1 MAQTTPRP
9 RPACADVCGIA
20 GIFHYRDA
28 RRDAD
33 AAIVSVMTDALA
45 HRGPDGR
52 GVHCDGPAGLGHR
65 RLAILDPTD
74 RGAQPLTSS
83 SGRCTISYN
92 GEIYNFRDL
101 RSRLE
106 ARGHR
111 FRTQTDTEA
120 LLLAYE
126 EWGAGAVAELNG
138 IFAFAVWDARARTLC
153 LARDRFGVKPL
164 YIQDDGSTMRF
175 ASEIKAILADAS
187 VERTPAWNG
196 IRSVLALGYAAAPHT
211 CFEGVRQLEPGR
223 VRIYDDSG
231 PRESAFWRFSLPAPV
246 SIGAAEAGEQ
256 FDALLDRA
264 TARQM
269 VSDVPIGAFLS
280 GGLDSTRVVEAMR
293 RETAGTIRAFTVG
306 FGGTE
311 FDESPVA
318 VQTASRL
325 GLEHHVEHVE
335 IDLVDTVCDVAAR
348 CDDPFADSSALAMYH
363 LCRVTARD
371 VKVAL
376 AGDGADELLA
386 GYATYGAE
394 PFAAPLRALPRW
406 LSGGVLRRIA
416 DRVPVQDRPY
426 SLRQVSRRLLLAGV
440 EPPARAHA
448 SWRRCLFDEDE
459 RTLLTDA
466 AFDASR
472 AAEDPIAQY
481 AAEYDRCADGTAA
494 LRRMMAADLLFHLP
508 NDMLVKVDRMSMASG
523 LEVRVPMLDNDF
535 VDFTLGLPPDLVR
548 GGSEKGKRLLK
559 QSLSR
564 RLPGFGVN
572 RRKQGLLVPIAQGL
586 RSKLGDLLCE
596 AVTDGTP
603 FQPQAVRGMLQR
615 HRDRRIDASFEL
627 YAVLMVSLWWNRF
640 FA

>member
-1 MAQTTPRP
+1 M
-9 RPACADVCGIA
+9 CGIA

-28 RRDAD
+28 QRRVDAS
-33 AAIVSVMTDALA
+33 IVSAMTDALA

-52 GVHCDGPAGLGHR
+52 GVCCDGQVGLGHR
-65 RLAILDPTD
+65 RLAILDPTE

-106 ARGHR
+106 ARGHQ

-120 LLLAYE
+120 ILLAYE
-126 EWGAGAVAELNG
+126 AWGPDIIAQLNG
-138 IFAFAVWDARARTLC
+138 IFAFALWDARARTLC

-164 YIQDDGSTMRF
+164 YFHDDGETLRF
-175 ASEIKAILADAS
+175 ASEIEAILADPA
-187 VERTPAWNG
+187 VERKPAWNG
-196 IRSVLALGYAAAPHT
+196 IRSVLALGYASAPDT
-211 CFEGVRQLEPGR
+211 CFENVRQLEPGR
-223 VRIYDDSG
+223 LCVYGSGG
-231 PRESAFWRFSLPAPV
+231 PRESAFWRFSLPPPA
-246 SIGAAEAGEQ
+246 SIDVAEAGER

-306 FGGTE
+306 FGGTD

-318 VQTASRL
+318 AETASRL

-335 IDLVDTVCDVAAR
+335 VDLVDTACQVAGLCA
-348 CDDPFADSSALAMYH
+348 DPFADSSALAMYH
-363 LCRVTARD
+363 LCRVTARE

-386 GYATYGAE
+386 GYATYAVE
-394 PFAAPLRALPRW
+394 PFASPLRALPRW
-406 LSGGVLRRIA
+406 LTAGLLRAVA

-472 AAEDPIAQY
+472 AAPDPIARY
-481 AAEYDRCADGTAA
+481 ADEYDRCADGTPA

-548 GGSEKGKRLLK
+548 GGAEKGKRLLK
-559 QSLSR
+559 RSLNR
-564 RLPGFGVN
+564 RLPGFGVH

-586 RSKLGDLLCE
+586 RSKLGDLLCD
-596 AVTDGTP
+596 AVTDATP
-603 FQPQAVRGMLQR
+603 FRPAAVRRVLRQ

>member
-1 MAQTTPRP
+1 
-9 RPACADVCGIA
+9 
-20 GIFHYRDA
+20 
-28 RRDAD
+28 
-33 AAIVSVMTDALA
+33 
-45 HRGPDGR
+45 
-52 GVHCDGPAGLGHR
+52 
-65 RLAILDPTD
+65 
-74 RGAQPLTSS
+74 
-83 SGRCTISYN
+83 
-92 GEIYNFRDL
+92 
-101 RSRLE
+101 
-106 ARGHR
+106 
-111 FRTQTDTEA
+111 
-120 LLLAYE
+120 
-126 EWGAGAVAELNG
+126 
-138 IFAFAVWDARARTLC
+138 
-153 LARDRFGVKPL
+153 
-164 YIQDDGSTMRF
+164 
-175 ASEIKAILADAS
+175 
-187 VERTPAWNG
+187 VERKPAWNG
-196 IRSVLALGYAAAPHT
+196 IRSVLALGYASAPDT
-211 CFEGVRQLEPGR
+211 CFEKVRQLEPGR
-223 VRIYDDSG
+223 LCVYGSSG
-231 PRESAFWRFSLPAPV
+231 PRESAFWRFSLPPPA
-246 SIGAAEAGEQ
+246 SIDVAEAGER

-306 FGGTE
+306 FGGTD

-318 VQTASRL
+318 AETASRL

-335 IDLVDTVCDVAAR
+335 VDLVDTACQVAGLCA
-348 CDDPFADSSALAMYH
+348 DPFADSSALAMYH
-363 LCRVTARD
+363 LCRVTARE

-386 GYATYGAE
+386 GYATYAVE
-394 PFAAPLRALPRW
+394 PFASPLRALPRW
-406 LSGGVLRRIA
+406 LTAGLLRAVA

-472 AAEDPIAQY
+472 AAPDPIARY
-481 AAEYDRCADGTAA
+481 ADEYDRCADGTPA

-548 GGSEKGKRLLK
+548 GGAEKGKRLLK
-559 QSLSR
+559 RSLNR
-564 RLPGFGVN
+564 RLPGFGVH

-586 RSKLGDLLCE
+586 RSKLGDLLCD
-596 AVTDGTP
+596 AVTDATP
-603 FQPQAVRGMLQR
+603 FRPAAVRRVLRQ